1 MMLVDENL
9 PYEYL
14 TQFLWHHHVFQIQ
27 EGIAPPS
34 HHLASSMF
42 RLYGLGGCSWG
53 LHTGV
58 DLDPFEE
65 VWRLEVQ

>member
-9 PYEYL
+9 PYKYL
-14 TQFLWHHHVFQIQ
+14 MQFFWHHHVFLIQ

-42 RLYGLGGCSWG
+42 
-53 LHTGV
+53 
-58 DLDPFEE
+58 
-65 VWRLEVQ
+65 